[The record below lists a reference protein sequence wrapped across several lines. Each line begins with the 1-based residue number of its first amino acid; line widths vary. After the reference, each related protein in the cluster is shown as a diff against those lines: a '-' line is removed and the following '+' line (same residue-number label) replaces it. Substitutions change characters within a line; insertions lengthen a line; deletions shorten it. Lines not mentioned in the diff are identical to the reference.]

1 MFFKGSVFPERVC
14 NVDAFLVR
22 VMGGEPTFV
31 KEKLLGVG
39 MSSVAPILDIHAN
52 LRGMPEATAVEMRV
66 QAK

>member
-1 MFFKGSVFPERVC
+1 
-14 NVDAFLVR
+14 
-22 VMGGEPTFV
+22 
-31 KEKLLGVG
+31 